1 MMTAIGMFQSN
12 QSKLNRKGPGESA
25 HFKTW
30 QKVFEELADLLGL
43 TLAVYDKDEYLLGI
57 AKPNPICANVQLDE
71 KGCANCDRDCGGM
84 LEQVAKGSEFV
95 SFKCHAHLFNFA
107 APIRIH
113 GKVEFVLL
121 GGRVFRNYQ
130 DFSAF
135 AKKTSEYG
143 IRDYF
148 FEDWENSVRFQNT
161 NYFERATHFIQS
173 MIDSLTSDSTRLDQ
187 AKKREYR
194 MNTLY
199 DLSSVLAA
207 EASLEAAQYSLLQAM
222 GVLFDIQAGAF
233 LEKGKDERCYELL
246 RTFGAIVT
254 PRTEINLED
263 YNEVFMLKQGKPT
276 FLDETYSILRLGY
289 PETVHSILSFP
300 LMQDDQLAWVLQIYN
315 SVLGEDSVQ
324 ILQTYCKHLSIIFE
338 NIRLKEEIEA
348 GSNILSVVTE
358 FNDAI
363 GAQLEAPELYRTI
376 LLKAAELL
384 KAEQASLMIYDDTS
398 GDLAIKFV
406 KGLNEKIVQN
416 LRLKPGEGIAGFV
429 FETGKP
435 LLVHDINE
443 DSRFEAR
450 QRARYKT
457 KSLMSIPLKVHH
469 RKIGVLNVA
478 DKIDEDRFNEKDLKL
493 LESIAGHAAV
503 ALERTGF
510 YRMSEDLRKISLTD
524 SLTELYNRRFFQ
536 DRMNEEI
543 ERARRHSHPVSL
555 IMLDIDDF
563 KNYNDSYGHLA
574 GDEAL
579 RLTASIIKNSVRNI
593 DLVVRYGGEEFAVIL
608 PLTETIAA
616 RDIAER
622 IRTGVSGRFFPDDS
636 MRNSVRLTVSLG
648 IASFPVHAGNM
659 IELLG
664 NADKALYLAKVSGK
678 NKVRSF
684 SASDGPQIMNGRL
697 NG

>member
-1 MMTAIGMFQSN
+1 MSQSN
-12 QSKLNRKGPGESA
+12 QSKLNRKVPGESTL
-25 HFKTW
+25 FKIW
-30 QKVFEELADLLGL
+30 QKVFDELADLLGL
-43 TLAVYDKDEYLLGI
+43 TLAIYDKDEYLLGI
-57 AKPNPICANVQLDE
+57 SKSNPICANVQLDE
-71 KGCANCDRDCGGM
+71 KGCINCDRDCGGM
-84 LEQVAKGSEFV
+84 LERVAKGSEFV

-107 APIRIH
+107 APIRIQ
-113 GKVEFVLL
+113 GKIEFVLL

-135 AKKTSEYG
+135 AKKASEFG

-148 FEDWENSVRFQNT
+148 FEDWENSVRFQNAK
-161 NYFERATHFIQS
+161 YFERATHLIQS
-173 MIDSLTSDSTRLDQ
+173 MVDSLTSDSARLDQ

-199 DLSSVLAA
+199 DLSSVLAL
-207 EASLEAAQYSLLQAM
+207 EASLDEAQYTLLQAM

-233 LEKGKDERCYELL
+233 LERSNDERSYELH
-246 RTFGAIVT
+246 RTFGTVVT
-254 PRTEINLED
+254 PRIEINVTE
-263 YNEVFMLKQGKPT
+263 YNEMTKLQEGKPT
-276 FLDETYSILRLGY
+276 FLDETYSLLRLGY
-289 PETVHSILSFP
+289 PETVHSVHSFP
-300 LMQDDQLAWVLQIYN
+300 LLHDDKLAWVLQIYN
-315 SVLGEDSVQ
+315 SELDDDSIQ

-338 NIRLKEEIEA
+338 NILLKDEIEA
-348 GSNILSVVTE
+348 GSNIFSVVTE

-376 LLKAAELL
+376 LLKAAEVL
-384 KAEQASLMIYDDTS
+384 KAEQASLMTYDESS

-416 LRLKPGEGIAGFV
+416 LRLRPGEGIAGYV

-435 LLVHDINE
+435 LLVDDIDA
-443 DSRFEAR
+443 DSRFETR
-450 QRARYKT
+450 QRARYRT
-457 KSLMSIPLKVHH
+457 KSLMSMPLKVHH

-478 DKIDEDRFNEKDLKL
+478 DKAGGDSFNEKDLKL
-493 LESIAGHAAV
+493 FESIAGHAAV

-563 KNYNDSYGHLA
+563 KNYNDTYGHLA

-579 RLTASIIKNSVRNI
+579 RLTASIIKSSVRNI

-608 PLTETIAA
+608 PLTETVAA

-636 MRNSVRLTVSLG
+636 MRTSVRLTVSLG
-648 IASFPVHAGNM
+648 IASFPIHAGNM
-659 IELLG
+659 IELVG

-678 NKVRSF
+678 NKVRFF
-684 SASDGPQIMNGRL
+684 SSSDGPQMSN
-697 NG
+697 

>member
-1 MMTAIGMFQSN
+1 MSCI
-12 QSKLNRKGPGESA
+12 
-25 HFKTW
+25 
-30 QKVFEELADLLGL
+30 
-43 TLAVYDKDEYLLGI
+43 
-57 AKPNPICANVQLDE
+57 
-71 KGCANCDRDCGGM
+71 
-84 LEQVAKGSEFV
+84 
-95 SFKCHAHLFNFA
+95 
-107 APIRIH
+107 
-113 GKVEFVLL
+113 VLL
-121 GGRVFRNYQ
+121 
-130 DFSAF
+130 
-135 AKKTSEYG
+135 
-143 IRDYF
+143 
-148 FEDWENSVRFQNT
+148 
-161 NYFERATHFIQS
+161 
-173 MIDSLTSDSTRLDQ
+173 
-187 AKKREYR
+187 
-194 MNTLY
+194 
-199 DLSSVLAA
+199 
-207 EASLEAAQYSLLQAM
+207 
-222 GVLFDIQAGAF
+222 
-233 LEKGKDERCYELL
+233 ELL
-246 RTFGAIVT
+246 SR
-254 PRTEINLED
+254 LERKSTWASIMK
-263 YNEVFMLKQGKPT
+263 FFKLKEGKPT
-276 FLDETYSILRLGY
+276 FLDETYTILRLGY
-289 PETVHSILSFP
+289 PEAVHSVLSFP

-315 SVLGEDSVQ
+315 SELDEDSVQ

-338 NIRLKEEIEA
+338 NILLKGEIEA

-376 LLKAAELL
+376 LLKAAEVL
-384 KAEQASLMIYDDTS
+384 KAEQASLMIYDETS

-435 LLVHDINE
+435 LLVNNINE
-443 DSRFEAR
+443 DSRFETR

-478 DKIDEDRFNEKDLKL
+478 DKIGEDSFNEKDLKL
-493 LESIAGHAAV
+493 FESIAGHAAV

-563 KNYNDSYGHLA
+563 KNYNDTYGHLA

-636 MRNSVRLTVSLG
+636 MRTSVRLTVSLG
-648 IASFPVHAGNM
+648 IASFPIHAGNM
-659 IELLG
+659 IELVG

-678 NKVRSF
+678 NKVRFF
-684 SASDGPQIMNGRL
+684 SSSDGLQSTNERIGRKSAPNSVFISTANRYSLAQMKFRDCLDEELPKFLLLAEDFTSLSKIRNPNGTFKSIWAKGIRKNDRMSFRTKDVQQLFQVGL
-697 NG
+697 NTVHGLSIQRFPREPKEIWQNSGLATGL